1 MISIDND
8 KCTNCA
14 LCSHVC
20 PHGVIE
26 MTGETAELA
35 HIDKCISCGACG
47 LNCPAGAVTVVKKT
61 GCVILIIKEDILKI
75 KRDNKICGKNSC
87 EREKGCDS

>member
-8 KCTNCA
+8 KCINCS

-26 MTGETAELA
+26 MTGQTAALEY
-35 HIDKCISCGACG
+35 IDKCIACGACG
-47 LNCPAGAVTVVKKT
+47 LNCPAEAISVEKKT
-61 GCVILIIKEDILKI
+61 GCVILIIKEDILHVT
-75 KRDNKICGKNSC
+75 GKNKDC
-87 EREKGCDS
+87 